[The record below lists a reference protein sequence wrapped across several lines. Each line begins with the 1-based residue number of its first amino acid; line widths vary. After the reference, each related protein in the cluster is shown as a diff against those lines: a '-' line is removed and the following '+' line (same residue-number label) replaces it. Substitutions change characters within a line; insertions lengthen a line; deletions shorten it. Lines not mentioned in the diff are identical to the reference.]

1 MNIVKLNGSFDAIDP
16 FLDAVA
22 HWQQDYIK
30 LDDSPFSAE
39 FEQYVS
45 SDFHIGRVRLSGHV
59 LQTGAPIA
67 GAVSLA
73 LFDDDLPG
81 TFIRNRELVGGNF
94 GIADD
99 GQQGALYFNTHADL
113 LIFTVPVSAIH
124 GFFG

>member
-1 MNIVKLNGSFDAIDP
+1 MNIMKLNGSFDAIDP

-81 TFIRNRELVGGNF
+81 TLVFSSGSLSNPYPDMRN
-94 GIADD
+94 
-99 GQQGALYFNTHADL
+99 
-113 LIFTVPVSAIH
+113 
-124 GFFG
+124 GFFIISTTTEVPSIGKQASFHL